1 MADAPETDAS
11 ASPTEE
17 PMESDE
23 WTVGLVLTVGAPLLL
38 CMTVFVVIVLA
49 FSGWKLY

>member
-1 MADAPETDAS
+1 MADAPDSQNSPS
-11 ASPTEE
+11 ATEE
-17 PMESDE
+17 PLDPDE
-23 WTVGLVLTVGAPLLL
+23 LTVGLVLTVGGPLLL